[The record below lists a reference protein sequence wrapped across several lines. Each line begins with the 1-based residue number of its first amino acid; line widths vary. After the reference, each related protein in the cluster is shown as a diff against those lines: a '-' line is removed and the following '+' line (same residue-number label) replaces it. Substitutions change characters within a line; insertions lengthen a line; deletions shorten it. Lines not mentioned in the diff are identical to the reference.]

1 MGGKAKNKKMSAH
14 VLAGKPNPKLSKAP
28 GPKEETLELTL
39 FTDQIEMLVF
49 FIILAISRSIYY
61 LTMHPSLAGGD
72 SGELMAQAVE
82 FGAAHP
88 PSYPLL
94 TIIGFIFNKLI
105 PWGTPVLR
113 LNTLATILSGLSNSM
128 IYLSVKQA
136 SNNNPAAVLTA
147 LWCGF
152 SRLHWTWSLHYEVFS
167 LNNLLVGVIILSM
180 VKFSKERTSV
190 GIIRGAKVCAVM
202 CSLAMSNQHT
212 FILIIAPGAVWVL
225 ISLLQKGVTDIK
237 VLATIALHSLAGL
250 LIYLQIPISATG
262 ISRLSLKDQSSFTSS
277 LASLPAHVLRD
288 QYGTSRLSLEL
299 DDVTYPLYLWFKFN
313 INQWFTNATSDFT
326 PAIWAIA
333 AATVVF
339 SIKCTVKTS
348 KEFNPLVRTMIKS
361 YGNPMNTSSSGVIHL
376 LTAMLAVYIGEYLH
390 TAPQRRSTPES
401 RYRRSIYGRNVS

>member
-1 MGGKAKNKKMSAH
+1 MAVYLLISIMGGKAKNKKMSAH

-49 FIILAISRSIYY
+49 FFILAISQSIYY

-82 FGAAHP
+82 FDAAHAS
-88 PSYPLL
+88 SYPLL
-94 TIIGFIFNKLI
+94 TIIGFIFNELI

-113 LNTLATILSGLSNSM
+113 LNTLATILSGLSNSL

-152 SRLHWTWSLHYEVFS
+152 SRLHWTWSLHY
-167 LNNLLVGVIILSM
+167 NLLVGVIVLSM
-180 VKFSKERTSV
+180 VKFSKEKTSV
-190 GIIRGAKVCAVM
+190 GMIRGAKVCAVM
-202 CSLAMSNQHT
+202 CGLAMSNQHT

-277 LASLPAHVLRD
+277 LASLPGHA
-288 QYGTSRLSLEL
+288 LS
-299 DDVTYPLYLWFKFN
+299 
-313 INQWFTNATSDFT
+313 
-326 PAIWAIA
+326 
-333 AATVVF
+333 
-339 SIKCTVKTS
+339 
-348 KEFNPLVRTMIKS
+348 
-361 YGNPMNTSSSGVIHL
+361 
-376 LTAMLAVYIGEYLH
+376 
-390 TAPQRRSTPES
+390 
-401 RYRRSIYGRNVS
+401 